1 MKYEEFIEVVKVK
14 AQERLGEAYN
24 VLVEKHMI
32 NNGTI
37 VDTLCL
43 NRAEETSSPSLY
55 LNTYFDLYQENMSLD
70 DMKKR
75 MRRCL

>member
-1 MKYEEFIEVVKVK
+1 
-14 AQERLGEAYN
+14 
-24 VLVEKHMI
+24 MI

-43 NRAEETSSPSLY
+43 NRAEETPSPSLY

>member
-14 AQERLGEAYN
+14 AQERLGEAYK
-24 VLVEKHMI
+24 VRVEKHMI

>member
-14 AQERLGEAYN
+14 AQKRLGEAYK

-43 NRAEETSSPSLY
+43 NRAEETPSPSLY